1 MREKTEVG
9 GPKDLIGL
17 TKRVKDRYI
26 EQGLFISGSSKES
39 DIEFF
44 NTIDKYYRKFMLVT
58 DSSEDTLAFIKGL
71 HKGITKLYKELLA
84 NYSTSDYFST
94 LLTDYNGLEEAGL
107 QLNQDLDS
115 LISVMSIKY
124 HVSKH
129 IAKNYTVRLIDLIR
143 SKTIVSLQE
152 LFLKALPMMNSI
164 YMLNDTDI
172 ISLCR
177 TDVTDRVSYNKS
189 PFSVSVSETE
199 YKRINPKLQF
209 TIREAICVTP
219 YLALFLSLE
228 ADSSRN
234 SNKILT
240 ICRELF
246 NTILELRLDYN
257 PASLAMDKE
266 SVLCYYETM
275 HSLIPKSSLPTLGDY
290 TITFDII
297 SQVQFM
303 YITHL
308 VKSGGSVIGTPLSDF
323 IDSLAN
329 RLQVRKEL
337 IDLTL
342 PTIPADRLDNLTLD
356 DLAMLNESNTV
367 AKPVE
372 VYSNSV
378 TKPKRGRKKKTEN

>member
-1 MREKTEVG
+1 MGRTAEVN

-17 TKRVKDRYI
+17 TKKVKDKYI
-26 EQGLFISGSSKES
+26 EQGIFTSGSIKES
-39 DIEFF
+39 DIKFF
-44 NTIDKYYRKFMLVT
+44 NTVDKYYRKFVLVT
-58 DSSEDTLAFIKGL
+58 DSSEDTLAFIKDL
-71 HKGITKLYKELLA
+71 YKGITKLYKELLA
-84 NYSTSDYFST
+84 NNSTSDYFSA
-94 LLTDYNGLEEAGL
+94 LLTDYSGLEEAGL

-115 LISVMSIKY
+115 LISVMSIRY
-124 HVSKH
+124 HVPKQ
-129 IAKNYTVRLIDLIR
+129 ITKNYTIRLIDLIR

-152 LFLKALPMMNSI
+152 LFIKALPKMNHV
-164 YMLNDTDI
+164 YMLNDSDI

-177 TDVTDRVSYNKS
+177 TDVTDSASYNKS
-189 PFSVSVSETE
+189 PFSIPVSETE
-199 YKRINPKLQF
+199 YVRINPKLEF
-209 TIREAICVTP
+209 TIREAICITP

-257 PASLAMDKE
+257 PASIAIDKE

-275 HSLIPKSSLPTLGDY
+275 HSLIPKGGLPTLADY

-297 SQVQFM
+297 GQAQFM
-303 YITHL
+303 FITHL
-308 VKSGGSVIGTPLSDF
+308 VKAGGSVIGTPLSDF

-342 PTIPADRLDNLTLD
+342 PTVPVERLDNLTLD
-356 DLAMLNESNTV
+356 DLTMLNESKAV
-367 AKPVE
+367 VEPVE

>member
-1 MREKTEVG
+1 MREKAMVN

-17 TKRVKDRYI
+17 TKRVKDKYA
-26 EQGLFISGSSKES
+26 EQGLFTSGSMKES

-44 NTIDKYYRKFMLVT
+44 NTVDKYYSKFISVT
-58 DSSEDTLAFIKGL
+58 DSSEDTLAFIKEL
-71 HKGITKLYKELLA
+71 YKGVTKLYKELLA
-84 NYSTSDYFST
+84 NNSTSDYFST

-107 QLNQDLDS
+107 ILNQDLDS

-124 HVSKH
+124 HMSKH
-129 IAKNYTVRLIDLIR
+129 IVKNYTIRLMDLIR

-152 LFLKALPMMNSI
+152 LFIKALPNMNRI
-164 YMLNDTDI
+164 HMLNDSDI

-177 TDVTDRVSYNKS
+177 TDVTDGVSYNKS

-199 YKRINPKLQF
+199 YVRINPKLEF
-209 TIREAICVTP
+209 TIREAICITP

-234 SNKILT
+234 NNKILT

-257 PASLAMDKE
+257 PASIAMDKE
-266 SVLCYYETM
+266 SILCYYESM
-275 HSLIPKSSLPTLGDY
+275 HSLIPKGGLPTLADY

-297 SQVQFM
+297 GQVQFM
-303 YITHL
+303 FITHL
-308 VKSGGSVIGTPLSDF
+308 VKAGSSVVGTPLSDF

-329 RLQVRKEL
+329 RLQARKEL
-337 IDLTL
+337 IDITV
-342 PTIPADRLDNLTLD
+342 PADRLDNLTLD
-356 DLAMLNESNTV
+356 DLTMLNESK
-367 AKPVE
+367 AIPEPVDL
-372 VYSNSV
+372 YSNSV
-378 TKPKRGRKKKTEN
+378 TKSKRGRKKMN

>member
-1 MREKTEVG
+1 MARTAEVN

-17 TKRVKDRYI
+17 TKKVKDKYI
-26 EQGLFISGSSKES
+26 EQGLFTSGSIKES
-39 DIEFF
+39 DIKFF
-44 NTIDKYYRKFMLVT
+44 NTVDKYYRKFMLVT
-58 DSSEDTLAFIKGL
+58 DSSEDTLAFIKDL
-71 HKGITKLYKELLA
+71 YKGITKLYKELLA
-84 NYSTSDYFST
+84 NNSTSDYFST

-107 QLNQDLDS
+107 TLNQDLDS
-115 LISVMSIKY
+115 LISVMSIRY
-124 HVSKH
+124 HMPKH
-129 IAKNYTVRLIDLIR
+129 VAKNYTIRLIDLIR

-152 LFLKALPMMNSI
+152 LFIKALPKMNHV
-164 YMLNDTDI
+164 YMLNDSDI

-177 TDVTDRVSYNKS
+177 TDVTDGVSYNKS
-189 PFSVSVSETE
+189 PFSIPVSETE
-199 YKRINPKLQF
+199 YVRINPKLEF
-209 TIREAICVTP
+209 TIREVICVTP

-257 PASLAMDKE
+257 PASIAIDKE

-275 HSLIPKSSLPTLGDY
+275 HSLIPKGGLPTLADY

-297 SQVQFM
+297 GQAQFM
-303 YITHL
+303 FITHL
-308 VKSGGSVIGTPLSDF
+308 VKAGGSVIGTPLSDF

-337 IDLTL
+337 TDLTL
-342 PTIPADRLDNLTLD
+342 PVVPAGRLDNLTLN

-367 AKPVE
+367 AKPVDL
-372 VYSNSV
+372 YSNSV
-378 TKPKRGRKKKTEN
+378 TKSKRGRKKKN

>member
-1 MREKTEVG
+1 MARTAEVN

-17 TKRVKDRYI
+17 TKKVKDKYI
-26 EQGLFISGSSKES
+26 EQGLFTSSSIKES
-39 DIEFF
+39 DIKFF
-44 NTIDKYYRKFMLVT
+44 NTVDKYYRKFMLVT
-58 DSSEDTLAFIKGL
+58 DSSEDTLAFIKDL
-71 HKGITKLYKELLA
+71 YKGITKLYKELLA
-84 NYSTSDYFST
+84 NNSTSDYFSA
-94 LLTDYNGLEEAGL
+94 LLTDYSGLEEAGL

-115 LISVMSIKY
+115 LVSVMSIRH
-124 HVSKH
+124 HVPKQ
-129 IAKNYTVRLIDLIR
+129 IAKNYTIRLIDLIR

-152 LFLKALPMMNSI
+152 LFIKALPKMNHV
-164 YMLNDTDI
+164 YMLNDSDI

-177 TDVTDRVSYNKS
+177 TDVTDGASYNKS
-189 PFSVSVSETE
+189 PFSIPGSETE
-199 YKRINPKLQF
+199 YVRINPKLEF

-257 PASLAMDKE
+257 PASIAIDKE

-275 HSLIPKSSLPTLGDY
+275 HSLIPKGGLPTLADY

-297 SQVQFM
+297 GQAQFM
-303 YITHL
+303 FITHL
-308 VKSGGSVIGTPLSDF
+308 VKAGGSVIGTPLTDF
-323 IDSLAN
+323 INSLAN
-329 RLQVRKEL
+329 MLQVRKEL

-342 PTIPADRLDNLTLD
+342 PTVPADRLDNLTLN
-356 DLAMLNESNTV
+356 DLTMLNESSTV

-378 TKPKRGRKKKTEN
+378 TKPKRGRKKMN

>member
-1 MREKTEVG
+1 MREKAMVN

-17 TKRVKDRYI
+17 TKRVKDKYA
-26 EQGLFISGSSKES
+26 EQGLFTSGSMKES

-44 NTIDKYYRKFMLVT
+44 NTVDKYYSKFISVT
-58 DSSEDTLAFIKGL
+58 DSSEDTLAFIKEL
-71 HKGITKLYKELLA
+71 YKGVTKLYKELLA
-84 NYSTSDYFST
+84 NNSTSDYFST

-107 QLNQDLDS
+107 ILNQDLDS

-124 HVSKH
+124 HMSKH
-129 IAKNYTVRLIDLIR
+129 IVKNYTIRLMDLIR

-152 LFLKALPMMNSI
+152 LFIKALPKMNRI
-164 YMLNDTDI
+164 HMLNDSDI

-177 TDVTDRVSYNKS
+177 TDVTDGVSYNKS

-199 YKRINPKLQF
+199 YVRINPKLEF
-209 TIREAICVTP
+209 TIREAICITP

-234 SNKILT
+234 NNKILT

-257 PASLAMDKE
+257 PASIAMDKE
-266 SVLCYYETM
+266 SILCYYESM
-275 HSLIPKSSLPTLGDY
+275 HSLIPKGGLPTLADY

-297 SQVQFM
+297 GQVQFM
-303 YITHL
+303 FITHL
-308 VKSGGSVIGTPLSDF
+308 VKAGSSVVGTPLSDF

-329 RLQVRKEL
+329 RLQARKEL
-337 IDLTL
+337 IDITV
-342 PTIPADRLDNLTLD
+342 PADRLDNLTLD
-356 DLAMLNESNTV
+356 DLTMLNESK
-367 AKPVE
+367 AIPEPVDL
-372 VYSNSV
+372 YSNSV
-378 TKPKRGRKKKTEN
+378 TKSKRGRKKMN

>member
-1 MREKTEVG
+1 MARTAEVN

-17 TKRVKDRYI
+17 TKKVKDKYI
-26 EQGLFISGSSKES
+26 EQGLFTTGSIKES
-39 DIEFF
+39 DIKFF
-44 NTIDKYYRKFMLVT
+44 NTVDKYYRKFILVT
-58 DSSEDTLAFIKGL
+58 DSSEDTLAFIKDL
-71 HKGITKLYKELLA
+71 YKGITKLYKELLA
-84 NYSTSDYFST
+84 NNSTSDYFST
-94 LLTDYNGLEEAGL
+94 LLTDYSGLEEAGL

-115 LISVMSIKY
+115 LISVMSIRY
-124 HVSKH
+124 HVPKH
-129 IAKNYTVRLIDLIR
+129 IAKNYTIRLIDLIR

-152 LFLKALPMMNSI
+152 LFIKALPKMNHV
-164 YMLNDTDI
+164 YMLNDSDI

-177 TDVTDRVSYNKS
+177 TDVTDGVSYNKS
-189 PFSVSVSETE
+189 PFSVPVSETE
-199 YKRINPKLQF
+199 YVRINPKLEF
-209 TIREAICVTP
+209 TIREAICITP

-228 ADSSRN
+228 ADYSRN

-257 PASLAMDKE
+257 PASIAIDKE

-275 HSLIPKSSLPTLGDY
+275 HSLIPKGGLPTLADY

-297 SQVQFM
+297 GQAQFM
-303 YITHL
+303 FITHL
-308 VKSGGSVIGTPLSDF
+308 VKAGGSVIGTPLADY

-329 RLQVRKEL
+329 RLQARREL
-337 IDLTL
+337 TDITV
-342 PTIPADRLDNLTLD
+342 PADRLDNLTLD
-356 DLAMLNESNTV
+356 DLAMLNESSTV

-378 TKPKRGRKKKTEN
+378 TKLKHGRKKKTEN

>member
-1 MREKTEVG
+1 MGRTAEVN

-17 TKRVKDRYI
+17 TKKVKDKYI
-26 EQGLFISGSSKES
+26 EQGLFTSGSIKES
-39 DIEFF
+39 DIKFF
-44 NTIDKYYRKFMLVT
+44 NTVDKYYRKFMLVT
-58 DSSEDTLAFIKGL
+58 DSSEDTLAFIKDL
-71 HKGITKLYKELLA
+71 YKGITKLYKELLA
-84 NYSTSDYFST
+84 NNSTSDYFSA
-94 LLTDYNGLEEAGL
+94 LLTDYSGLEEAGL

-115 LISVMSIKY
+115 LISVMSIRY
-124 HVSKH
+124 HVPKQ
-129 IAKNYTVRLIDLIR
+129 IAKNHTIRLMDLIR

-152 LFLKALPMMNSI
+152 LFIKALPKMNHV
-164 YMLNDTDI
+164 YMLNDSDI

-177 TDVTDRVSYNKS
+177 TDVTDGVSYNKS
-189 PFSVSVSETE
+189 PFSVPVSETE
-199 YKRINPKLQF
+199 YVRINPKLEF

-257 PASLAMDKE
+257 PASIAIDKE

-275 HSLIPKSSLPTLGDY
+275 HSLIPKGGLPTLADY

-297 SQVQFM
+297 GQAQFM
-303 YITHL
+303 FITHL
-308 VKSGGSVIGTPLSDF
+308 VKAGGSVIGTPLTDF

-329 RLQVRKEL
+329 RLQVRREL
-337 IDLTL
+337 VDLTL
-342 PTIPADRLDNLTLD
+342 PTVPADRLDGLTLN
-356 DLAMLNESNTV
+356 DLTMLNESNAI

-378 TKPKRGRKKKTEN
+378 TKPKRGRKKKD

>member
-1 MREKTEVG
+1 MREKAMVN

-17 TKRVKDRYI
+17 TKRVKDKYT
-26 EQGLFISGSSKES
+26 EQGLFISGSMKES

-44 NTIDKYYRKFMLVT
+44 NTVDKYYSKFISVT
-58 DSSEDTLAFIKGL
+58 DSSEDTLAFIKEL
-71 HKGITKLYKELLA
+71 YKGVTKLYKELLA
-84 NYSTSDYFST
+84 NNSTSDYFST

-107 QLNQDLDS
+107 TLNQDLDS

-124 HVSKH
+124 HMSKH
-129 IAKNYTVRLIDLIR
+129 IVKNYTIRLMDLIR

-152 LFLKALPMMNSI
+152 LFIKALPNMNRI
-164 YMLNDTDI
+164 HMLNDSDI

-177 TDVTDRVSYNKS
+177 TDVTDGVSYNKS

-199 YKRINPKLQF
+199 YVRINPKLEF
-209 TIREAICVTP
+209 TIREAICITP

-234 SNKILT
+234 NNKILT

-257 PASLAMDKE
+257 PASIAMDKE
-266 SVLCYYETM
+266 SILCYYESM
-275 HSLIPKSSLPTLGDY
+275 HSLIPKGGLPTLADY

-297 SQVQFM
+297 GQVQFM
-303 YITHL
+303 FITHL
-308 VKSGGSVIGTPLSDF
+308 VKAGSSVVGTPLSDF

-329 RLQVRKEL
+329 RLQARKEL
-337 IDLTL
+337 IDITV
-342 PTIPADRLDNLTLD
+342 PADRLDNLTLD
-356 DLAMLNESNTV
+356 DLTMLNESK
-367 AKPVE
+367 AIPEPVDL
-372 VYSNSV
+372 YSNSV
-378 TKPKRGRKKKTEN
+378 TKSKRGRKKMN

>member
-1 MREKTEVG
+1 MREKAMVN

-17 TKRVKDRYI
+17 TKRVKDKYT
-26 EQGLFISGSSKES
+26 EQGLFISGSMKES

-44 NTIDKYYRKFMLVT
+44 NTVDKYYSKFISVT
-58 DSSEDTLAFIKGL
+58 DSSEDTLAFIKEL
-71 HKGITKLYKELLA
+71 YKGVTKLYKELLA
-84 NYSTSDYFST
+84 NNSTSDYFST

-107 QLNQDLDS
+107 ILNQDLDS

-124 HVSKH
+124 HMSKH
-129 IAKNYTVRLIDLIR
+129 IVKNYTIRLMDLIR

-152 LFLKALPMMNSI
+152 LFIKALPNMNRI
-164 YMLNDTDI
+164 HMLNDSDI

-177 TDVTDRVSYNKS
+177 TDVTDGVSYNKS

-199 YKRINPKLQF
+199 YVRINPKLEF
-209 TIREAICVTP
+209 TIREAICITP

-234 SNKILT
+234 NNKILT

-257 PASLAMDKE
+257 PASIAMDKE
-266 SVLCYYETM
+266 SILCYYESM
-275 HSLIPKSSLPTLGDY
+275 HSLIPKGGLPTLADY

-297 SQVQFM
+297 GQVQFM
-303 YITHL
+303 FITHL
-308 VKSGGSVIGTPLSDF
+308 VKAGSSVVGTPLSDF

-329 RLQVRKEL
+329 RLQARKEL
-337 IDLTL
+337 IDITV
-342 PTIPADRLDNLTLD
+342 PADRLDNLTLD
-356 DLAMLNESNTV
+356 DLTMLNESK
-367 AKPVE
+367 AIPEPVDL
-372 VYSNSV
+372 YSNSV
-378 TKPKRGRKKKTEN
+378 TKSKRGRKKMN

>member
-1 MREKTEVG
+1 MGRTAEVN

-17 TKRVKDRYI
+17 TKKVKDKYI
-26 EQGLFISGSSKES
+26 EQGLFTSGSIKES
-39 DIEFF
+39 DIKFF
-44 NTIDKYYRKFMLVT
+44 NTVDKYYRKFMLVT
-58 DSSEDTLAFIKGL
+58 DSSEDTLAFIKDL
-71 HKGITKLYKELLA
+71 YKGITKLYKELLA
-84 NYSTSDYFST
+84 NNSTSDYFSA
-94 LLTDYNGLEEAGL
+94 LLTDYTGLEEAGL

-115 LISVMSIKY
+115 LISVMSIRY
-124 HVSKH
+124 HMPKH
-129 IAKNYTVRLIDLIR
+129 VAKNYTIRLIDLIR

-152 LFLKALPMMNSI
+152 LFIKALPKMNHV
-164 YMLNDTDI
+164 YMLNDSDI

-177 TDVTDRVSYNKS
+177 TDVTDGASYNKS
-189 PFSVSVSETE
+189 PFSVPVSETE
-199 YKRINPKLQF
+199 YVRINPKLEF

-257 PASLAMDKE
+257 PASIAIDKE

-275 HSLIPKSSLPTLGDY
+275 HSLIPKGGLPTLADY

-297 SQVQFM
+297 GQAQFM
-303 YITHL
+303 FITHL
-308 VKSGGSVIGTPLSDF
+308 VKAGGSVIGTPLADY

-342 PTIPADRLDNLTLD
+342 PTVPAERLDGLTLD
-356 DLAMLNESNTV
+356 DLTMLNESKAV
-367 AKPVE
+367 VEPVE

-378 TKPKRGRKKKTEN
+378 TKPKRGRKKKD